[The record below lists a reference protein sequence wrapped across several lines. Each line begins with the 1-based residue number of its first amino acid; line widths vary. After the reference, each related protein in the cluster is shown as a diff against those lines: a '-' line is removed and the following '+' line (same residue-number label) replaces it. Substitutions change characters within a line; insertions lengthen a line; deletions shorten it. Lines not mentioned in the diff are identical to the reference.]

1 MKKIISVLI
10 LLAFLAGFAFLID
23 VLPSNGTSA
32 PEKTAEDI
40 LNDDF
45 ALLRERV
52 ANAGYEVVDTFV
64 DAKFEGVVKAFSFKI
79 NFDANTVA
87 TIPIILCEDEEAVL
101 YNCSLFEGGIKLP
114 IHNGCIFAYPG
125 KDYPE
130 NVLNTVKA
138 IVNGEEIPK
147 NEISE

>member
-1 MKKIISVLI
+1 MKRIISIIMLLI
-10 LLAFLAGFAFLID
+10 IVTGC
-23 VLPSNGTSA
+23 TSKKQ
-32 PEKTAEDI
+32 EKSPTEILKDEFSITREKVAE
-40 LNDDF
+40 
-45 ALLRERV
+45 
-52 ANAGYEVVDTFV
+52 AGYEVVDTFV
-64 DAKFEGVVKAFSFKI
+64 DAKFEGVVKAFSFKV

-101 YNCSLFEGGIKLP
+101 YNCSLLEGGIKLP

-147 NEISE
+147 NEFKKQ